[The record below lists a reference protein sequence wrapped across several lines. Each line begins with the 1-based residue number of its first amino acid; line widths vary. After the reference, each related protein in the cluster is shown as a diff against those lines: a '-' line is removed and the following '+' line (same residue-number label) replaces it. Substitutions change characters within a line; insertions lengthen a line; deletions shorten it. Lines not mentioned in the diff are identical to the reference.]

1 MCECGGDMEIF
12 THDDL
17 GMTLESVAS
26 AICSSYK
33 ILSVLQCIGLIMEGV
48 PLVTHAAQAD

>member
-1 MCECGGDMEIF
+1 MEIF
-12 THDDL
+12 TYDDL

-33 ILSVLQCIGLIMEGV
+33 ILSVLRCIGLIMEGV
-48 PLVTHAAQAD
+48 PLVTHAAQAE